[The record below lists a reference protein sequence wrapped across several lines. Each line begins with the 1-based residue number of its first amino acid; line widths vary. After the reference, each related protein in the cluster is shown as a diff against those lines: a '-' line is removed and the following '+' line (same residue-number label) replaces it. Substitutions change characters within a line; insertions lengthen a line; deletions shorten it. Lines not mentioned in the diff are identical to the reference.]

1 MPTNEEM
8 KKAQEEYEEL
18 ARWDREET
26 EKVLKSLRES
36 GEPIGLDTNRELF
49 RPIREEVRRRLKEI
63 RKKYRLDE

>member
-1 MPTNEEM
+1 MQTNEEM

-63 RKKYRLDE
+63 RKKYHLDE